1 MSKGD
6 EKRTEPSFHTF
17 RKRYRRKN
25 DSGGGSDTSSC
36 DEEVVDEER
45 GHDLT
50 PADPYSP
57 PPSKRRHLASE
68 DVGRF
73 AGMSLLG
80 SASHTLHTVE
90 PSEVTVPH
98 SPRLPE
104 RSPADEELSAFNP
117 TQEVSPSAVEEPDDE
132 VDMRARRGPNTIQ
145 LDKDRFYI
153 TSLSDSS
160 SDEEDEVCA
169 KDRRCVD
176 EIISSRKTDKDE
188 TELRRAIEDGNDSQN
203 VPEYEIN
210 GKLLSRLQILDWQR
224 RCGVEASRRSLTALR
239 ATTNEKSSTNEDAE
253 RSSLILWRKPN
264 NITTDFG
271 DKSLP
276 LVHEDGMYAFVQRPS
291 SNDDR
296 MDIDQ

>member
-1 MSKGD
+1 MSEGD
-6 EKRTEPSFHTF
+6 EKRTAPSFHAF
-17 RKRYRRKN
+17 RKRYRTRN
-25 DSGGGSDTSSC
+25 DEREGSDTSSG
-36 DEEVVDEER
+36 DEEVVDDKGR
-45 GHDLT
+45 HDCT
-50 PADPYSP
+50 SVNPSSP

-80 SASHTLHTVE
+80 STSHTLRTLE
-90 PSEVTVPH
+90 PSEVTVPR

-104 RSPADEELSAFNP
+104 RSPTDEELSP
-117 TQEVSPSAVEEPDDE
+117 VKHTQEVSPSAVEEPDDE
-132 VDMRARRGPNTIQ
+132 VDMRARRAPNTIQ

-160 SDEEDEVCA
+160 SDEEDEVHA
-169 KDRRCVD
+169 NDRRRVD
-176 EIISSRKTDKDE
+176 EILSARKTDKDE
-188 TELRRAIEDGNDSQN
+188 AEVRRAIKGHGNED

-210 GKLLSRLQILDWQR
+210 GELLSRLQILDWQR
-224 RCGVEASRRSLTALR
+224 RCSVEAGRRSLSALSS
-239 ATTNEKSSTNEDAE
+239 TTNVEPSADEDPE

-271 DKSLP
+271 NKSLP
-276 LVHEDGMYAFVQRPS
+276 LVHEDGVYAFVQRPS
-291 SNDDR
+291 SNDDS